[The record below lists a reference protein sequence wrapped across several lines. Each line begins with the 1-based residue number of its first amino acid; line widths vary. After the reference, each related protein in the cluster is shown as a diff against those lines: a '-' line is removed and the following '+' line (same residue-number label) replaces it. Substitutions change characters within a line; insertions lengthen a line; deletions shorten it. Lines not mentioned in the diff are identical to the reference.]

1 MNPFPASAD
10 DSVGDSVSSPS
21 PRTHARIRRK
31 GGKRRWF
38 FGLLFLILDALLWGA
53 CYFGLTRITGSY
65 NIVSPAAVL
74 LPAAVLMLSIAL
86 VGAYRYRTDFASLG
100 YASEHLIACLF
111 AYLIAAFLLY
121 VVASFGPSPTSSRA
135 IFSATVILFCV
146 GSLLG
151 RRMFWFASSAQRE
164 ARKFLVIVDAVLGP
178 VFHRDYVESGQHQG
192 LRFVGANSSV
202 VAHPLPVEGDIAP
215 VVEASHLLPHL
226 DSETGRGYEAVVVA
240 AETTSLPPDVLERL
254 GIIHFEEMP
263 VYSMESFYE
272 KFWAR
277 VPLEVIGPAWPLE
290 SDFLLMQH
298 SVYAS
303 IKRLLD
309 FLSAA
314 TILILL
320 SPVLLIVGLLVLI
333 LEGRPVIYCQP
344 RTGLHCEPFTLF
356 KFRTMRR
363 GSDQG
368 DRYTREGDSRVT
380 RLGSILRKLRID
392 ELPQLWNV
400 IRGDMSMIGPRA
412 EWVKLV
418 ADYEREI
425 PHYHFRHLVRPG
437 ISGWAQVN
445 YPYGAS
451 MKDTLIKLSYDL
463 YYIRNFSLRLDAE
476 VLLKTLHV
484 VLFGKGR

>member
-1 MNPFPASAD
+1 MSSSQQTFPGP
-10 DSVGDSVSSPS
+10 VTGDSTLRA
-21 PRTHARIRRK
+21 PRSHARIRRT

-38 FGLLFLILDALLWGA
+38 FGFLFLILDILLWCI
-53 CYFGLTRITGSY
+53 CYFGLTRVTGSY
-65 NIVSPAAVL
+65 NIVSTTAVF
-74 LPAAVLMLSIAL
+74 LPASVLILCIAL
-86 VGAYRYRTDFASLG
+86 VGGYRYRTDFASLR
-100 YASEHLIACLF
+100 YASEHLISCLF
-111 AYLIAAFLLY
+111 AYLMAAFLLY

-135 IFSATVILFCV
+135 IFSAAVVLFGF

-151 RRMFWFASSAQRE
+151 RRMFWFASSTQRE
-164 ARKFLVIVDAVLGP
+164 ARKFLAIVDPVLGP
-178 VFHRDYVESGQHQG
+178 VFYRDYRKSGQHQG
-192 LRFVGANSSV
+192 LRFVAANRDMIGQ
-202 VAHPLPVEGDIAP
+202 PFPIDGERAP
-215 VVEASHLLPHL
+215 IVEASHLLPHL
-226 DSETGRGYEAVVVA
+226 DGESGRGYEAVIIA
-240 AETTSLPPDVLERL
+240 SETSSLPSDVLERL

-277 VPLEVIGPAWPLE
+277 VPLEIIGPAWPLE

-298 SVYAS
+298 SVYSS

-309 FLSAA
+309 FLTASL
-314 TILILL
+314 ILILL
-320 SPVLLIVGLLVLI
+320 SPVLLLVGLLVL
-333 LEGRPVIYCQP
+333 LFDGRPVIYAQP
-344 RTGLHCEPFTLF
+344 RTGLHCETFTLF

-380 RLGSILRKLRID
+380 LLGSILRKLRID

-418 ADYEREI
+418 ADYEIAI

-451 MKDTLIKLSYDL
+451 MEDTLAKLSYDL